1 MSNISVF
8 ANFYI
13 NDQERFLRLQDSFL
27 SFFKSNIDRW
37 YINIRGNK
45 KKLVINFLK
54 KYLPSKKLYLSS
66 IETKNGWMKD
76 SYTIAK
82 NIESE
87 YVFFWVEDHI
97 CKSGPRYLN
106 NIFNSIYKNKI
117 DYLPYSWFFFGNN
130 IKSLEFTK
138 LNQDKNIYYAH
149 YDIHLHKKR
158 IKFVKENKIISDI
171 YIVSCCSI
179 LKKNIFLSV
188 LSSRDFF
195 FRKWDKF
202 LPFNFEKTQFDLHW
216 LPYKIGIP
224 KKEVFVSID
233 DDLRYNNYSLI
244 SRKLYP
250 LRESVVKNKITD
262 VKSINFKNNYWIN
275 FKIKIKY
282 ICNFFSILLFL
293 ITKKWKHLF

>member
-27 SFFKSNIDRW
+27 SFFKSDIDRW
-37 YINIRGNK
+37 YINVRGNK

-54 KYLPSKKLYLSS
+54 KNLPSNKLYLSS

-76 SYTIAK
+76 SYLIAK
-82 NIESE
+82 NIESN
-87 YVFFWVEDHI
+87 YIFFWVEDHI
-97 CKSGPRYLN
+97 CKSGYRYLN

-138 LNQDKNIYYAH
+138 LNNDKNIYYTN
-149 YDIHLHKKR
+149 YNIHLHKKR
-158 IKFVKENKIISDI
+158 IKFAKQNKIIADI
-171 YIVSCCSI
+171 YITSCCSI
-179 LKKNIFLSV
+179 LKKNIFLSI
-188 LSSRDFF
+188 LSSRDLF
-195 FRKWDKF
+195 FRKWDKS
-202 LPFNFEKTQFDLHW
+202 LPFNFEKTQFDFHW

-233 DDLRYNNYSLI
+233 DDLGCNNYSLI

-250 LRESVVKNKITD
+250 LRKSTVKNKKTD
-262 VKSINFKNNYWIN
+262 VNRINSKYNYWIN
-275 FKIKIKY
+275 FKIKLKC

-293 ITKKWKHLF
+293 ITKKWKHQF